1 LSQNIDH
8 VRPLRRI
15 WLYAFGTLAL
25 FFLVLPTLIVIPMSF
40 TPTRVLNFPPSGFS
54 LRWYQAYFSAQDWQ
68 EATKVSLVAA
78 TVTSLI
84 ATSIGTM
91 TAYALHCTQVP
102 LARLIR
108 LLTVAPMIIPAILLA
123 VGCFY
128 VFAVFGLNKTLTG
141 LIVAHTMLA
150 IPLVVITVSAGFQSF
165 DIRQEMVARSL
176 GAQRWKAFATVTLPQ
191 IKLSI
196 LSAALFAFVV
206 SLDEAVISLF
216 VGGGDA
222 PTLPRR
228 MFTALRD
235 EIEPTIAAVSTLLI
249 AVSMA
254 LVAIT
259 QWLGR
264 QKK

>member
-1 LSQNIDH
+1 LNERFDH

-15 WLYAFGTLAL
+15 WLYVFGALAL

-40 TPTRVLNFPPSGFS
+40 TPTRVLSFPPQGFS
-54 LRWYQAYFSAQDWQ
+54 LRWYHAFFLAQDWQ
-68 EATKVSLVAA
+68 DATRISLLAA
-78 TVTSLI
+78 TLTSLI
-84 ATSIGTM
+84 ATTLGTL
-91 TAYALHCTQVP
+91 TAYVLSCTQVP
-102 LARLIR
+102 FARLVR
-108 LLTVAPMIIPAILLA
+108 LLTAAPMIVPAILLA
-123 VGCFY
+123 IGCFY
-128 VFAVFGLNKTLTG
+128 VFAVLGLNKTLVG
-141 LIVAHTMLA
+141 LVIAHTMLA
-150 IPLVVITVSAGFQSF
+150 IPLVVITVSAGFQNF
-165 DIRQEMVARSL
+165 DLRQEMVARSL
-176 GAQRWKAFATVTLPQ
+176 GAPRWKAFATVTLPQ

-216 VGGGDA
+216 VGGGNA

-249 AVSMA
+249 IVSII

-264 QKK
+264 AEK